1 MSERVLYEIMKA
13 QTAFDSDVLTY
24 IKMQDRLNWKLAKR
38 IRKQRGLNLLLFGG
52 LLIVGSELVKMKR
65 EMEQLKESSQG
76 KGVSDEC

>member
-24 IKMQDRLNWKLAKR
+24 INMQDRLNCKLMKR
-38 IRKQRGLNLLLFGG
+38 LSRQKGINLLLFGG

>member
-13 QTAFDSDVLTY
+13 QTAFNSDVLTY
-24 IKMQDRLNWKLAKR
+24 INMQDRLNWKLAKR

>member
-13 QTAFDSDVLTY
+13 QTVFDSDVLTY
-24 IKMQDRLNWKLAKR
+24 INMQDRLNCKLMKR
-38 IRKQRGLNLLLFGG
+38 LSKQRGLNLLLSGG

-65 EMEQLKESSQG
+65 EIKQLKEPSQG

>member
-24 IKMQDRLNWKLAKR
+24 IRMQDRLNCKLMKR
-38 IRKQRGLNLLLFGG
+38 LSRQKGINLLLFGG

>member
-13 QTAFDSDVLTY
+13 QTVFDSDVLTY
-24 IKMQDRLNWKLAKR
+24 INMQDRLNCKLMKR
-38 IRKQRGLNLLLFGG
+38 LSKQKGINLLLFGG

-65 EMEQLKESSQG
+65 EMDQLKESKCG

>member
-1 MSERVLYEIMKA
+1 MSERVLYEIMKT

-24 IKMQDRLNWKLAKR
+24 INMQDRLNWKLMKR
-38 IRKQRGLNLLLFGG
+38 LSKQKGINLLLFGG

>member
-24 IKMQDRLNWKLAKR
+24 IRMQDRLNWKLAKR
-38 IRKQRGLNLLLFGG
+38 ISKQRGLNLLLFGG

-76 KGVSDEC
+76 KRVSDEC

>member
-24 IKMQDRLNWKLAKR
+24 INMQDRLNWKLTKR
-38 IRKQRGLNLLLFGG
+38 LSKQRGINLLLFGG

>member
-13 QTAFDSDVLTY
+13 QTVFDSDVLTY
-24 IKMQDRLNWKLAKR
+24 INMQDRLNCKLMKR
-38 IRKQRGLNLLLFGG
+38 LSKQKGINLLLFGG

>member
-13 QTAFDSDVLTY
+13 QTAFDSDVLMY

-38 IRKQRGLNLLLFGG
+38 LSKQKGINLLLFGG
-52 LLIVGSELVKMKR
+52 LLFLGSELVKMKR
-65 EMEQLKESSQG
+65 EIEQLKEPSQG

>member
-13 QTAFDSDVLTY
+13 QTVFDSDVLTY
-24 IKMQDRLNWKLAKR
+24 INMQDRLNCKLMKR
-38 IRKQRGLNLLLFGG
+38 LSKQKGINLLLLGG

>member
-24 IKMQDRLNWKLAKR
+24 INMQDRLNCKLMKR
-38 IRKQRGLNLLLFGG
+38 LSKQKGNNLLLFGG
-52 LLIVGSELVKMKR
+52 LLFLGSELVKMKR
-65 EMEQLKESSQG
+65 EIKQLKEPSQG

>member
-24 IKMQDRLNWKLAKR
+24 INMQDRLNCKLMKR
-38 IRKQRGLNLLLFGG
+38 LSKQKGINLLLFGG

>member
-13 QTAFDSDVLTY
+13 QTVFDSDVLTY
-24 IKMQDRLNWKLAKR
+24 INMQDRLNCKLMKR
-38 IRKQRGLNLLLFGG
+38 LSKQKGINLLLFGG

-65 EMEQLKESSQG
+65 EMEQLKESSRG